1 MNHAFPTPA
10 GSTAGTVSFALKDSD
25 GDAQMID
32 ELTEAAAKTGGDV
45 AMSDSHEYRR
55 SDHDRQGEGS
65 LASERAGFERPNA
78 DMGSL
83 FKLCENR
90 KVPFVPCSLALCF
103 G

>member
-10 GSTAGTVSFALKDSD
+10 SSTAGTASFALKDSD
-25 GDAQMID
+25 GDAQMTD
-32 ELTEAAAKTGGDV
+32 ELIEAAAKTGSDA

-55 SDHDRQGEGS
+55 SNHDRQGEGS